1 MGGWPGRT
9 GDHRV
14 GNRAAV
20 SGPAILEWRIGVKKG
35 GGGGLLTIEFWL
47 EWPFWIGGLVL
58 RRGRGG
64 TFDHR
69 V

>member
-1 MGGWPGRT
+1 M
-9 GDHRV
+9 
-14 GNRAAV
+14 
-20 SGPAILEWRIGVKKG
+20 EWRIGVKKG
-35 GGGGLLTIEFWL
+35 EGGGLLTIEFWL